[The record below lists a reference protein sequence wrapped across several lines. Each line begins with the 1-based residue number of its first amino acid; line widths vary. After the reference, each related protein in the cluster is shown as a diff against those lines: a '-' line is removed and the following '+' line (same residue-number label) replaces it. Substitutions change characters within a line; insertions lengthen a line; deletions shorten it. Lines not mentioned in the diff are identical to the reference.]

1 MGNFCLLILLVI
13 DVLLVFFFYKEM
25 IVCYFGVSEEF
36 VDFKIV

>member
-13 DVLLVFFFYKEM
+13 DVLLVFFYKEM